1 MVDEDGMPLEE
12 VSVCVGSK
20 KTLTRQNGDFFI
32 EFLTKEQK
40 AQMPVRLFKKG
51 YLSKCRLDES
61 PSTNICYVM
70 KREN

>member
-1 MVDEDGMPLEE
+1 M
-12 VSVCVGSK
+12 CWIK
-20 KTLTRQNGDFFI
+20 KDIDKANGDFFI

-61 PSTNICYVM
+61 PSTIICYVM